1 MSRKTAIFLLVLLAL
16 VGLADSLYLTYDHG
30 AYHADPNGYGGGL
43 CGADGGCS
51 ISRSSVFSEIPVPGS
66 ELGLPTALLA
76 VGFYVVFVVL
86 IALRAR
92 SQGGDALTRLHGDG
106 EQSIRSYSRLLFAL
120 AVLANLFSLFLLG
133 YSLAEGSVCKF
144 CVVLYFVNAGLLY
157 LTWKTLGEPVG
168 AAVKAVG
175 SVILSRAGAVAA
187 VVMVMVLAAGFFGY
201 RGSVMAAVAKNALKP
216 AAFVS
221 LDTTNRP
228 SKGPAD
234 APVHLIEFADFEC
247 PHCKLAFEIVEEI
260 VAVRQDLRVT
270 FMHFPLDMAC
280 NPLVDRPMH
289 ERACELAMIGECAH
303 QQGKFFEAATV
314 LFEGAPTPDIM
325 TKLEAKGLDR
335 KAIDACLTSES
346 TKLAVGKDVKAGLDA
361 KIQGTPALFLNGA
374 QVGGALPKDKLM
386 PLIDGAKAVYQ
397 KKSTQQP

>member
-1 MSRKTAIFLLVLLAL
+1 M
-16 VGLADSLYLTYDHG
+16 
-30 AYHADPNGYGGGL
+30 
-43 CGADGGCS
+43 
-51 ISRSSVFSEIPVPGS
+51 
-66 ELGLPTALLA
+66 
-76 VGFYVVFVVL
+76 
-86 IALRAR
+86 
-92 SQGGDALTRLHGDG
+92 
-106 EQSIRSYSRLLFAL
+106 
-120 AVLANLFSLFLLG
+120 
-133 YSLAEGSVCKF
+133 
-144 CVVLYFVNAGLLY
+144 
-157 LTWKTLGEPVG
+157 G

-325 TKLEAKGLDR
+325 TKLEAKGIDR